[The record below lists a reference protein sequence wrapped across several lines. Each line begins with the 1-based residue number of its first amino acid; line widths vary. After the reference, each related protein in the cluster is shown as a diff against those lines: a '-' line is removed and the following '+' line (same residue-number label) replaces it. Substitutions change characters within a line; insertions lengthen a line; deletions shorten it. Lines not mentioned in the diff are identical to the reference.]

1 MIKIVKLFKIPENQY
16 SLIGLIL
23 GVLGCVLWAT
33 EFILDWVAWLPGVD
47 TIDKALYSVIVLLTL
62 LFACAFIYVGTRMS
76 NTRKKLKSASPART
90 VLKIV
95 FLSFIGI
102 ILVIMVLN
110 GVSMT
115 LDTTYA
121 TYANGDL
128 GLLTGL
134 RQLTSVTS
142 ADVDALT
149 TFALGVRQIVRA
161 MFLVIPCIIATW
173 GGLSV
178 LTADSIDEAEGGI
191 LAIVAAFVVFIVV
204 FIFKFMD
211 IQLMFLAA

>member
-1 MIKIVKLFKIPENQY
+1 MGRKFGIPETSY
-16 SLIGLIL
+16 GWIGLIL
-23 GVLGCVLWAT
+23 GAIGCTLWAT
-33 EFILDWVAWLPGVD
+33 EFIWDWVAWLPGVD
-47 TIDKALYSVIVLLTL
+47 NIDKALYSVIVLLTL
-62 LFACAFIYVGTRMS
+62 ISACAFIYVANRM
-76 NTRKKLKSASPART
+76 NNKRKKLKSANPIRT
-90 VLKIV
+90 VIKFV
-95 FLSFIGI
+95 FLGFVGI
-102 ILVIMVLN
+102 ILVVMVLN
-110 GVSMT
+110 GVSMS

-161 MFLVIPCIIATW
+161 MFLVVPVIIATW

-191 LAIVAAFVVFIVV
+191 LAIVAAFVVFIIVW
-204 FIFKFMD
+204 IFKFMD

>member
-1 MIKIVKLFKIPENQY
+1 MGKRYGIPETHY
-16 SLIGLIL
+16 GWIGLLL
-23 GVLGCVLWAT
+23 GVIGCVLWAT
-33 EFILDWVAWLPGVD
+33 EFIFGWVALLPGVD
-47 TIDKALYSVIVLLTL
+47 AFDQAIYSIIVLVIL
-62 LFACAFIYVGTRMS
+62 LFACAFIFVANRTT
-76 NTRKKLKSASPART
+76 NTRKILKSVNPGR
-90 VLKIV
+90 VVIKIV
-95 FLSFIGI
+95 FLAFIAI
-102 ILVIMVLN
+102 ILLVMILN

-121 TYANGDL
+121 TYTESEL

-142 ADVDALT
+142 ADVGALT

-161 MFLVIPCIIATW
+161 MFLVVPCLIATW

-191 LAIVAAFVVFIVV
+191 LAVVAAFIVFIIVW
-204 FIFKFMD
+204 IFKFMD
-211 IQLMFLAA
+211 ISLMFLAA